1 MTIFCPSRLRVNGI
15 VDRHSRGSGGG
26 LTRQVPT
33 TNRKEEAE

>member
-1 MTIFCPSRLRVNGI
+1 MTIFLHLTGVNGV
-15 VDRHSRGSGGG
+15 VDRHSRGPGGR